1 MGIAAVSRLTPVRDL
16 GHKGEV
22 LAVEWACTSQ
32 RQARKKADTVV
43 RHVQDDSREQIN
55 VGNLPRRF
63 LAGEY

>member
-32 RQARKKADTVV
+32 R
-43 RHVQDDSREQIN
+43 
-55 VGNLPRRF
+55 
-63 LAGEY
+63 